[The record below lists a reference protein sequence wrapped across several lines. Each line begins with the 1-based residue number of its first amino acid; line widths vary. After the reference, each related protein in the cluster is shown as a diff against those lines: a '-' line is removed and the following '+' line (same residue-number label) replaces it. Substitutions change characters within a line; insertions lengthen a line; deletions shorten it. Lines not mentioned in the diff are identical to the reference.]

1 MISERPLKAFEITKK
16 KWWSDLVQLDSINN
30 EQEKNEYFHA
40 ITSDECLQ
48 AMKKALT
55 KEKK

>member
-1 MISERPLKAFEITKK
+1 MIGDRPSKGFEITKK
-16 KWWSDLVQLDSINN
+16 KWWSDLIQLDSIDN
-30 EQEKNEYFHA
+30 EQEKKEYFQA
-40 ITSDECLQ
+40 VTSDECIN